1 MEPRIH
7 AEVGHRIAQIG
18 FTRKEANEIVLKL
31 VEGYEKRIP
40 EAPIGK
46 MFQECYQMDQIRPTD
61 EYESLFSRKKKE
73 WKGLGF
79 EVI

>member
-7 AEVGHRIAQIG
+7 AEVGHWVTKMGLSRQEANRIA
-18 FTRKEANEIVLKL
+18 LKL
-31 VEGYEKRIP
+31 IEGYEKNIP

-46 MFQECYQMDQIRPTD
+46 LFHECYRMDQIRPTD
-61 EYESLFSRKKKE
+61 EYESLFEKRKKE
-73 WKGLGF
+73 WREIGL